1 MKRFYITAFCV
12 VCCFVL
18 FWACSKMPSGPAIP
32 EEQKL
37 GVFCALNPE
46 MPAQTIYVSH
56 TLTFQQAMNND
67 KVYTDVNDAEIVLT
81 GPKGQ
86 FRVLDMPD
94 QASANE
100 PSLLN
105 SSDYLSGSNGFNYIG
120 TEQKVQSG
128 ETYSISVHS
137 EKYGTLKANT
147 TVPGDFK
154 ITNINL
160 DPNYTQEDW
169 FYEIFT
175 RDGDRPD
182 CFRVEWTESE
192 NAAGYFVD
200 VSLLLYNVPPAV
212 QHVPFSNFLPR
223 YFPDY
228 TFLNM
233 FYKFQPT
240 NFAVNFKKYFQR
252 GFLTKK
258 NKIEVSLK
266 VFKKMIEFKD
276 DYFYRRNYIKRML
289 VSVHA
294 VDQAFYNYLAM
305 QFSERYNERLIGLEA
320 DIPDISNVI
329 GGVGVFGSY
338 QSQSAICRQFEA
350 VLQQYEEYRDGAIAS
365 SNKNE
370 YYSGETNQFI
380 KDIDPKLTLFQSG
393 NELNPGETLRL
404 SWKSTYGDEIYKHFI
419 VMLRPRYLWFSPTSL
434 SYYVHGNSLNVSWE
448 DFPVRDCEVEWA
460 VKALTSKYN
469 GHSDDLCIS
478 LSAFKAPELFTNFD
492 FTDWTESSY
501 FSVAPGTILEFE
513 SEKPEILNLPVEN
526 RFNIDD
532 NLQWSQ
538 VTNADGYLIYF
549 TDSSGK
555 ETVLFSKTNQIQ
567 LGASEPMSCIE
578 GMDWQTSFVSG
589 ETCSCRI
596 TAIRVKS
603 GALGIYLK
611 STGVGK
617 PPELSIRR
625 QHPSGIMQQSQWSDV
640 MNLTIE

>member
-1 MKRFYITAFCV
+1 MNRIYFTFFCV
-12 VCCFVL
+12 FFSSVL
-18 FWACSKMPSGPAIP
+18 FWNCGKMPSGPDIP
-32 EEQKL
+32 EVQKL
-37 GVFCALNPE
+37 SVYCALNPE
-46 MPAQTIYVSH
+46 MPAQTIYVGH
-56 TLTFQQAMNND
+56 TLTYQQTLDGKGVN
-67 KVYTDVNDAEIVLT
+67 TDVNDAQVFISGL
-81 GPKGQ
+81 KGQ
-86 FRVLDMPD
+86 FEVQNIPGQTDVSE
-94 QASANE
+94 QS
-100 PSLLN
+100 SLN
-105 SSDYLSGSNGFNYIG
+105 TSDYLSGSNGFNYIG

-160 DPNYTQEDW
+160 DPNYAQEDW

-175 RDGDRPD
+175 REGDRPD
-182 CFRVEWTESE
+182 CFQVEWTESE
-192 NAAGYFVD
+192 NAAGYLVD
-200 VSLLLYNVPPAV
+200 VSLLLYNVPSAV
-212 QHVPFSNFLPR
+212 QHVAFFTFLPR
-223 YFPDY
+223 FFPED

-233 FYKFQPT
+233 FFKFIPT
-240 NFAVNFKKYFQR
+240 NFAANYKDCFQR
-252 GFLTKK
+252 GYLTKK
-258 NKIEVSLK
+258 NKIEIPIKL
-266 VFKKMIEFKD
+266 FKEMIEFKD
-276 DYFYRRNYIKRML
+276 NYFYRQNYIKRML

-294 VDQAFYNYLAM
+294 VDQAFYNYLAL
-305 QFSERYNERLIGLEA
+305 QFSEQYDERFIGQEA
-320 DIPDISNVI
+320 DIPDISNII

-338 QSQSAICRQFEA
+338 LSQSAVCRQFEA
-350 VLQQYEEYRDGAIAS
+350 VLQQYRDYNEIS
-365 SNKNE
+365 ITSDNKDE
-370 YYSGETNQFI
+370 YYAGYANQLV
-380 KDIDPKLTLFQSG
+380 KDVDPKLTLYQSG
-393 NELNPGETLRL
+393 NEINPGETLQL
-404 SWKSTYGDEIYKHFI
+404 SWKNIYGDETYKHFI
-419 VMLRPRYLWFSPTSL
+419 LVLRPRYLWFSPTNL
-434 SYYVHGNSLNVSWE
+434 SYYVHGNSLDVNWD

-460 VKALTSKYN
+460 VKALTPKYN
-469 GHSDDLCIS
+469 FYSDNICVS
-478 LSAFKAPELFTNFD
+478 LSSFKAPELFSNCD

-603 GALGIYLK
+603 GALGICLK
-611 STGVGK
+611 STGVGE